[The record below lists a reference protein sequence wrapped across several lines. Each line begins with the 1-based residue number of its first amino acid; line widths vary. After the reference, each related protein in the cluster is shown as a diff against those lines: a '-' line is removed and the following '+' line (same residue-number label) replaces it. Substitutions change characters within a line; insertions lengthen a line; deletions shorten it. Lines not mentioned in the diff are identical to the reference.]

1 MKNPL
6 FVLMITVSAILLC
19 PVMVFAFHI
28 NPASD
33 ALTSEQAQSYVE
45 KPVSTVTGA
54 LGAPSLVRKN
64 VTDANSIDYI
74 FIGNNQVFTF
84 QVKIEGKVVTAYTQD
99 ARVAWESAI
108 YPVYP
113 A

>member
-54 LGAPSLVRKN
+54 LGAPSMVRKN

-74 FIGNNQVFTF
+74 FIGNNKIVF
-84 QVKIEGKVVTAYTQD
+84 VKNKYSFFCCFNHFKTIITKN
-99 ARVAWESAI
+99 I
-108 YPVYP
+108 
-113 A
+113 